1 MKNLINQFLVVLL
14 YAMLFAFT
22 YASVCGLIALT
33 FWISYIDVASYP
45 ASILILMVSVI
56 TVVTINLAK
65 LKI

>member
-1 MKNLINQFLVVLL
+1 
-14 YAMLFAFT
+14 MLFAFT